1 MSEVKPVQRSDFR
14 VDTRRHR
21 SHAKQQTKIRHV
33 LAVAAA
39 GFPLAALF
47 VWLMAMLR
55 LEAPER
61 APLYRTAMWFLAA
74 GMVSLVFYSIALAIR
89 NRRHENTRRAREA
102 RQREQAEALA
112 KERERIAREKEAAAA
127 STPAP

>member
-1 MSEVKPVQRSDFR
+1 MSEEKPVQRSGFR

-33 LAVAAA
+33 LAVASA

-47 VWLMAMLR
+47 VWLMALVR

-61 APLYRTAMWFLAA
+61 APMYRLSMLFVAM
-74 GMVSLVFYSIALAIR
+74 GMVSLLLYGIALAIR

-102 RQREQAEALA
+102 RG
-112 KERERIAREKEAAAA
+112 
-127 STPAP
+127 SP